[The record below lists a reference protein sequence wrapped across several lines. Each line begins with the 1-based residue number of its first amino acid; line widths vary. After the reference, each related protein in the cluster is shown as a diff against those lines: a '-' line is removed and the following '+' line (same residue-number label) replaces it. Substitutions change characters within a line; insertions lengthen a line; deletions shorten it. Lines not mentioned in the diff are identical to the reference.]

1 MPASTLLPWRIAATC
16 TADYVPYVK
25 FCRMTFAWAR
35 VYSCALASALD
46 DRKLLPTI
54 ITNNKRSYLPGSME
68 TDGAAATAVAN
79 DAAVV
84 SGSSQSPLADLFS
97 ASSSSTL
104 GDDLGTST
112 IAIFVLF
119 GASTF
124 AAVGMFFKTW
134 LLEDYRGACLFVLV
148 ATQSFVVWFLL
159 LYYVPGSTQLNST
172 DSSSLHSSV
181 NLPSCYWSIFH
192 LATGSRS
199 Q

>member
-1 MPASTLLPWRIAATC
+1 
-16 TADYVPYVK
+16 
-25 FCRMTFAWAR
+25 
-35 VYSCALASALD
+35 
-46 DRKLLPTI
+46 
-54 ITNNKRSYLPGSME
+54 ME

-84 SGSSQSPLADLFS
+84 SGASQSPLADLFS

-159 LYYVPGSTQLNST
+159 LYNVPGSTQLNST
-172 DSSSLHSSV
+172 DCSSLHSSV
-181 NLPSCYWSIFH
+181 NLLSCCWSIFH
-192 LATGSRS
+192 FVTGSRS
-199 Q
+199 LQLSMWHSTSPNSFSYSHTDRLRHWTYPLFPSSPSSII